1 MPIDSA
7 VLLKARNDRLRIGEI
22 GGQIRREGGLIAFD
36 GQQTRPAVRMSDLH
50 EVGVGMQGISR
61 VGARTLWQ
69 ARQDRFGDGDLIGFF
84 RDAHLQQRFLA
95 LVGRERQQMRRFV
108 LGAGRS
114 AHRFAVQGHC
124 FLVLLRATGLDP
136 GG

>member
-1 MPIDSA
+1 MSN
-7 VLLKARNDRLRIGEI
+7 LY
-22 GGQIRREGGLIAFD
+22 EGG
-36 GQQTRPAVRMSDLH
+36 M
-50 EVGVGMQGISR
+50 GMESISR
-61 VGARTLWQ
+61 VDTRMPGQT
-69 ARQDRFGDGDLIGFF
+69 RQDRFSDGDLIGFF